1 LFITLEGIEAVGK
14 TTVAKNL
21 SKSLKEDG
29 YDVVMLRDPGTTKLG
44 EYLRR
49 FLKENTLTKEEE
61 LYVFLTAKASLKREI
76 IKHKKENKIIIMDRY
91 IDSTFIYQGIRK
103 RFGIKNIERIGREA
117 YVDPDITFIIDSDVE
132 TVHERLYN
140 REKLDAIESELN
152 FKKIQDMLS
161 YFRDLPKQ
169 FPNRNYKIINGNQP
183 INKLIKDIRATLGF

>member
-1 LFITLEGIEAVGK
+1 
-14 TTVAKNL
+14 
-21 SKSLKEDG
+21 
-29 YDVVMLRDPGTTKLG
+29 
-44 EYLRR
+44 
-49 FLKENTLTKEEE
+49 
-61 LYVFLTAKASLKREI
+61 
-76 IKHKKENKIIIMDRY
+76 
-91 IDSTFIYQGIRK
+91 
-103 RFGIKNIERIGREA
+103 
-117 YVDPDITFIIDSDVE
+117 VE